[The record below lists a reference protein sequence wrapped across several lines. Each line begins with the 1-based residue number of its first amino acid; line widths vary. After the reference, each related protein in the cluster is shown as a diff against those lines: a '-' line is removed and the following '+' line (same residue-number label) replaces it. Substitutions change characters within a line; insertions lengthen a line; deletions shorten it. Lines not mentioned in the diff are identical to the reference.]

1 MNKKEITRIIE
12 NLLKDRKE
20 IIFAYIF
27 GSFAEEDTFNDVD
40 LAIYVDEEDALVG
53 EIFYDIEL
61 SNILEEKTTVHV
73 DVIKLN
79 NASDSVIYKA
89 TKGLLLKDNDS
100 NKRINFITHHW
111 KRYWDFNPKIQEHII
126 ELKHGS
132 R

>member
-20 IIFAYIF
+20 
-27 GSFAEEDTFNDVD
+27 
-40 LAIYVDEEDALVG
+40 
-53 EIFYDIEL
+53 EL
-61 SNILEEKTTVHV
+61 SNILEEKTNVHI

-100 NKRINFITHHW
+100 NKRINFINHHW